1 MCPARGRWYK
11 DGCWLVC
18 GLSQRLLSDDLFWPP
33 CFILLCPLLFVLAN
47 GSVHVDGRAFGNM
60 APPSES
66 TLLHVPLTPVHPR
79 SRGGTDS
86 GRKEGSTKRRHG
98 VGGDRISVIRPMG
111 ILLQST
117 DKSRLCI
124 GHKTRRRIV
133 WRLPGGTGSTL
144 FLSSPAERVL
154 CRTGFGRGRP

>member
-1 MCPARGRWYK
+1 MSGAKFGLFEWSVCPVRGRWYK

-79 SRGGTDS
+79 SRGGIWT
-86 GRKEGSTKRRHG
+86 
-98 VGGDRISVIRPMG
+98 VYGGGFDETETRGWWGPDICYSA
-111 ILLQST
+111 
-117 DKSRLCI
+117 D
-124 GHKTRRRIV
+124 GHFV
-133 WRLPGGTGSTL
+133 
-144 FLSSPAERVL
+144 AVD
-154 CRTGFGRGRP
+154 